1 MQKSAVTT
9 HETERTTEDATVLSA
24 LADGELEH
32 QETLRILETLSHG
45 ADWRARWQSYH
56 IIGDC
61 LRDIPPLKSDLA
73 TRISLLLADEPT
85 ILAPRR
91 SLLAR
96 IGMPAAASLAAVMLV
111 AWGAVNLMQNGTAP
125 FAGNQQ
131 LAAAN
136 PGQFSSATHQDEMND
151 YVAAHRDFSP
161 GAMLASAS
169 FEVPAD
175 PAR

>member
-1 MQKSAVTT
+1 MQNSAVPT
-9 HETERTTEDATVLSA
+9 HETERATEDTTLSA
-24 LADGELEH
+24 LADGELDH
-32 QETLRILETLSHG
+32 QETLRMLETLSHG

-91 SLLAR
+91 SLMTR
-96 IGMPAAASLAAVMLV
+96 FGVPAAASLAAVILV

-125 FAGNQQ
+125 FAGNQ
-131 LAAAN
+131 LAATS
-136 PGQFSSATHQDEMND
+136 PGQLSSKARDDMND

-169 FEVPAD
+169 FDVPAD

>member
-1 MQKSAVTT
+1 MQNSAITT
-9 HETERTTEDATVLSA
+9 HESKPLTEDATLSA
-24 LADGELEH
+24 LADGELDH
-32 QETLRILETLSHG
+32 QETVRILETLSQG

-91 SLLAR
+91 SLMAR
-96 IGMPAAASLAAVMLV
+96 FGVPTAASLAAVMLV
-111 AWGAVNLMQNGTAP
+111 AWGAVNLMQNGAAP
-125 FAGNQQ
+125 FTGNQ
-131 LAAAN
+131 LAAAGSVQ
-136 PGQFSSATHQDEMND
+136 PSSNARDDMND

-175 PAR
+175 PTR

>member
-1 MQKSAVTT
+1 MQNSAIPT
-9 HETERTTEDATVLSA
+9 HESKPLTEDTTLSA
-24 LADGELEH
+24 LADGELDH
-32 QETLRILETLSHG
+32 QETVRILETLSHG

-61 LRDIPPLKSDLA
+61 LRNTPPLKSDLA

-85 ILAPRR
+85 VLAPRR
-91 SLLAR
+91 SLMTR
-96 IGMPAAASLAAVMLV
+96 FGIPGAASLAAVMLV
-111 AWGAVNLMQNGTAP
+111 AWGAVNLMQNGTQP
-125 FAGNQQ
+125 FSGNQ
-131 LAAAN
+131 LAAISL
-136 PGQFSSATHQDEMND
+136 GQSSSNTQDDMND

-161 GAMLASAS
+161 GAMLANAS

>member
-1 MQKSAVTT
+1 MQNSAVPT
-9 HETERTTEDATVLSA
+9 HETERATENTTLSA
-24 LADGELEH
+24 LADGELDH
-32 QETLRILETLSHG
+32 QETVRILETLSHG
-45 ADWRARWQSYH
+45 EDWRARWRSYH

-91 SLLAR
+91 SLMAR
-96 IGMPAAASLAAVMLV
+96 FGMPAAASLAAVMLV
-111 AWGAVNLMQNGTAP
+111 AWGAVNLMQNGGTP
-125 FAGNQQ
+125 FAGNQ
-131 LAAAN
+131 LAGASA
-136 PGQFSSATHQDEMND
+136 GQPSSHARDDMND

-161 GAMLASAS
+161 GAMLANAS

-175 PAR
+175 PTR

>member
-1 MQKSAVTT
+1 MQNSAVPARG
-9 HETERTTEDATVLSA
+9 TERATEDTTLSA
-24 LADGELEH
+24 LADGELDH
-32 QETLRILETLSHG
+32 QETVRILETLSHG

-61 LRDIPPLKSDLA
+61 LRDIPPLKSGLA

-91 SLLAR
+91 SLMAR
-96 IGMPAAASLAAVMLV
+96 FGMPAAASLAAVMLV
-111 AWGAVNLMQNGTAP
+111 AWGAVNLMQNDATSL
-125 FAGNQQ
+125 AGNQ
-131 LAAAN
+131 LAAAS
-136 PGQFSSATHQDEMND
+136 PGQPSSHARDDMND